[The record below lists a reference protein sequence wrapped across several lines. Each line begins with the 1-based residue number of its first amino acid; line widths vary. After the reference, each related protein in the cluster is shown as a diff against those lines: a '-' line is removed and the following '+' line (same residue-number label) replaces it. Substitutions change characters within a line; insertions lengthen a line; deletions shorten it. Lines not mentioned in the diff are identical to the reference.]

1 MTSRITTTI
10 PQADTAAL
18 RSPSARKKYLL
29 AGLLSLA
36 GALAVPEA
44 QAQATAYPNKPIRMI
59 VAFAPGGST
68 DVLARLVGQK
78 LSESLGTPVIV
89 DNRAGAN
96 GTIGSDVVA
105 KSAPDGYT
113 IMMGEVGS
121 LAMAPGLYPKLP
133 YDPGRD
139 FTAISLVART
149 PLLATVRAD
158 SPMKSLADLIAAAR
172 TKPGGLN
179 YPSSGAG
186 GPNHLAGELFD
197 MQAKVKTTHVPYKG
211 GGPAVLSIASG
222 ETDFGLMSAVTI
234 NALLQGGK
242 VKTLAVASDQ
252 RLPSMPSVPTMA
264 EAGLPGFEAETWF
277 MLVAPA
283 GTPRPIADRLSSE
296 IAKIL
301 PNAATKERLSQM
313 GAIPVGNSPDAATA
327 FLKAEIAKWTKV
339 SKTAGITLE

>member
-1 MTSRITTTI
+1 MLHAATPTTPWPPAAFSRHRRLFAILSF
-10 PQADTAAL
+10 AAAFAA
-18 RSPSARKKYLL
+18 PA
-29 AGLLSLA
+29 
-36 GALAVPEA
+36 A
-44 QAQATAYPNKPIRMI
+44 QAQSTTYPTKPIRMV

-68 DVLARLVGQK
+68 DVLARIVGQK
-78 LSESLGTPVIV
+78 LSESLGTPVII

-105 KSAPDGYT
+105 KSPADGYT

-133 YDPGRD
+133 YDPSRD
-139 FTAISLVART
+139 FTAITLVART
-149 PLLATVRAD
+149 PLLATVRSD
-158 SPMKSLADLIAAAR
+158 SPLKSLADLITKAR
-172 TKPGGLN
+172 NKPGSLT

-197 MQAKVKTTHVPYKG
+197 IQAKVKTTHVPYKG
-211 GGPAVLSIASG
+211 GGPAALSIASG

-242 VKTLAVASDQ
+242 LKTLAVASDQ
-252 RLPSMPSVPTMA
+252 RLASMPTVPTMS

-283 GTPRPIADRLSSE
+283 GMPRPIADKLSAE

-301 PNAATKERLSQM
+301 PVPSTKERLEQM
-313 GAIPVGNSPDAATA
+313 GAIPVGNSPDAAAA
-327 FLKAEIAKWTKV
+327 FLRAELAKWTKV

>member
-1 MTSRITTTI
+1 MHQTIT
-10 PQADTAAL
+10 TAAL
-18 RSPSARKKYLL
+18 CPAAAFASYRRLFAM
-29 AGLLSLA
+29 LSVA
-36 GALAVPEA
+36 AACVVPAA
-44 QAQATAYPNKPIRMI
+44 QAQSTAYPTKPIRMV

-78 LSESLGTPVIV
+78 LSEGLGTPVII

-96 GTIGSDVVA
+96 GTIGSDAVA
-105 KSAPDGYT
+105 KSPADGYT

-121 LAMAPGLYPKLP
+121 LAMAPGLYPKLS
-133 YDPGRD
+133 YDPSRD
-139 FTAISLVART
+139 FTAITLVART

-158 SPMKSLADLIAAAR
+158 SPMNSIADLIAMAR
-172 TKPGGLN
+172 NKPGGLN

-186 GPNHLAGELFD
+186 GPNHLAAELFD
-197 MQAKVKTTHVPYKG
+197 IQAKIKTTHVPYKG

-242 VKTLAVASDQ
+242 LKTLAVASDQ
-252 RLPSMPSVPTMA
+252 RLASMPSVPTMS

-277 MLVAPA
+277 MVVAPA
-283 GTPRPIADRLSSE
+283 GTPRLIADKLNAE
-296 IAKIL
+296 IVKIL
-301 PNAATKERLSQM
+301 PIPATKERLSQM
-313 GAIPVGNSPDAATA
+313 GAIPVGNSPDAAAA